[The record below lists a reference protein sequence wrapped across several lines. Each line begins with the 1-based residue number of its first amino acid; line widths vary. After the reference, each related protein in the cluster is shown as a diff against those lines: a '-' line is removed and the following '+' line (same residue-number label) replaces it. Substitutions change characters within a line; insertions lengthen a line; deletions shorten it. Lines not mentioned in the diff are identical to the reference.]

1 MEKARKNLDKES
13 FSIPVQFSIEPIEG
27 NSLLDGMQRIDYN
40 NNQRCFVN
48 QEQTFS
54 YSFESG
60 GQ

>member
-13 FSIPVQFSIEPIEG
+13 FSIPVQFSLEPIEG

-48 QEQTFS
+48 QEQTLRI
-54 YSFESG
+54 
-60 GQ
+60 